1 MSKVKIPRKS
11 TVVDMT
17 AMTDVAFLLLTFF
30 MLATKFK
37 PDEPV
42 TVTTPSSISEI
53 KLPET
58 DILLLTID
66 KDSKVYFSMDGD
78 QNRITLLEKMADK
91 YKVSFTPEQKKAFS
105 LFDRRTGAFKIKSH
119 IKALTSSKFGFEFG
133 ACGTRNEV
141 FTIVF
146 DLIKNQVRLD
156 KVINNGSPL
165 NLTQLP
171 LKVPVNKEFDVT
183 IVSENSVCVVY
194 INDEIAFTN
203 RIYKMNQNPWA
214 VFADNGEVAFSDLKI
229 FK

>member
-37 PDEPV
+37 ADEPV

-78 QNRITLLEKMADK
+78 QNRITLLEKMAEK
-91 YKVSFTPEQKKAFS
+91 YKLTFTPEQKKSFS
-105 LFDRRTGAFKIKSH
+105 LLSSFGVSIKQLGSYLDMDAEKRKSYKQEG
-119 IKALTSSKFGFEFG
+119 IPSDSLNNELADWVLQARYTNKDLRVAVKGDGEAGCPVVKQVIATLQDKKVNRFNFITSLEK
-133 ACGTRNEV
+133 
-141 FTIVF
+141 
-146 DLIKNQVRLD
+146 
-156 KVINNGSPL
+156 
-165 NLTQLP
+165 
-171 LKVPVNKEFDVT
+171 
-183 IVSENSVCVVY
+183 
-194 INDEIAFTN
+194 
-203 RIYKMNQNPWA
+203 
-214 VFADNGEVAFSDLKI
+214 ADN
-229 FK
+229 